1 MSFLTIS
8 LLFAAF
14 LLTRISSLRRAAHVL
29 LAQSAMVAFACL
41 VIGLESESVH
51 SYVAAFLAVV
61 IKVGLIP
68 FAIIRIVN
76 RLKNE
81 RESRPILSP
90 NQTSLAAALL
100 LALSYGIVDRALP
113 GVSRELLS
121 GALGL
126 ILIGI
131 LLMITRRQAIMQI
144 VGLATMENGIYL
156 LGLSLTKGFPLVI
169 EMGVFLDILIA
180 VIILVILTG
189 RLKLSFQTTD
199 TTVLRKLR
207 G

>member
-1 MSFLTIS
+1 
-8 LLFAAF
+8 
-14 LLTRISSLRRAAHVL
+14 
-29 LAQSAMVAFACL
+29 
-41 VIGLESESVH
+41 
-51 SYVAAFLAVV
+51 
-61 IKVGLIP
+61 
-68 FAIIRIVN
+68 
-76 RLKNE
+76 
-81 RESRPILSP
+81 
-90 NQTSLAAALL
+90 
-100 LALSYGIVDRALP
+100 
-113 GVSRELLS
+113 
-121 GALGL
+121 
-126 ILIGI
+126 
-131 LLMITRRQAIMQI
+131 MQI